1 MKTVLGQNGKKIFQN
16 GDLAQNAKFWF
27 MLFITVFFFN
37 FKPKKVLLNDFLL
50 NIMKIIERNNTI
62 SISKQVLN
70 ECYAVYYFRVS
81 HNFVIFKVLEQFK
94 YKALI
99 DKKID

>member
-1 MKTVLGQNGKKIFQN
+1 
-16 GDLAQNAKFWF
+16 
-27 MLFITVFFFN
+27 
-37 FKPKKVLLNDFLL
+37 
-50 NIMKIIERNNTI
+50 MKIIERNNTI